1 MYCLGTLFKYWT
13 RGDEIHFITLT
24 DGSKGFVQQ
33 PDIVPE
39 EAARIRQLEMENVA
53 QCLDAEYIN
62 LRESDE
68 FLYDTPEVRMKVI
81 EAICQ
86 TKADVIF
93 THYHE
98 DYNLDHTTVSSLV
111 RHCAMQ
117 ACLPVLPTVSSPLTN
132 HPAIFM
138 ICPHGTFTF
147 PATHFVDVSEYEDK
161 KISALKLHRSQE
173 VAMQQAVGAGFDAS
187 CRRLD
192 AYWGQQVGCTYAEG
206 FVPMRGR
213 GSIKPYPVLP

>member
-1 MYCLGTLFKYWT
+1 MHILSLMAHQDDEMYCLGTLFKYWT

-62 LRESDE
+62 LREPDE

-93 THYHE
+93 THRFLFE
-98 DYNLDHTTVSSLV
+98 SN
-111 RHCAMQ
+111 
-117 ACLPVLPTVSSPLTN
+117 
-132 HPAIFM
+132 F
-138 ICPHGTFTF
+138 
-147 PATHFVDVSEYEDK
+147 
-161 KISALKLHRSQE
+161 
-173 VAMQQAVGAGFDAS
+173 
-187 CRRLD
+187 
-192 AYWGQQVGCTYAEG
+192 
-206 FVPMRGR
+206 
-213 GSIKPYPVLP
+213 